1 MLSVKLMMCQQAWH
15 FIVSLGSGVV
25 DDFLRHAMTEC
36 NQESLVAGILLVRQ
50 ACLEGQHV
58 FRSYDDWFQVSCF
71 LWQPVTAC
79 SQPLLTGS
87 VGAGFLLVTYVRKN
101 NHKKISALLK
111 RKCHPDKGHLTC

>member
-1 MLSVKLMMCQQAWH
+1 MMCQQAWH

-58 FRSYDDWFQVSCF
+58 FSSYDDWFQASCF

-79 SQPLLTGS
+79 SQPLLTG
-87 VGAGFLLVTYVRKN
+87 
-101 NHKKISALLK
+101 
-111 RKCHPDKGHLTC
+111 